1 MGAGLS
7 GGRDMGSDD
16 VLTVLVVLA
25 GVLTLVLG
33 ATHFVYPALFSY
45 RQIFDA
51 YPGPD
56 HGLRPFQLW
65 ILSYPM
71 DTRKA
76 YGIIWMMNHH
86 VSLVLVSIGL
96 LELTSPGWLLR
107 SPYLALWIAAWW
119 LLRAICQPLLLGR
132 RWYDWLITTGFSLLS
147 VGHAWIGLSGLFA

>member
-1 MGAGLS
+1 MGP
-7 GGRDMGSDD
+7 DD
-16 VLTVLVVLA
+16 VPRVLVVIA

-33 ATHFVYPALFSY
+33 VTHIVYPALFSY

-56 HGLRPFQLW
+56 RTLRPFRLW

-71 DTRKA
+71 DLRKA

-96 LELTSPGWLLR
+96 LEITAPGRLLR
-107 SPYLALWIAAWW
+107 APDLALWIAAWW
-119 LLRAICQPLLLGR
+119 LLRAACQPLLLGR
-132 RWYDWLITTGFSLLS
+132 CWYDWLITTGFGLLA
-147 VGHAWIGLSGLFA
+147 VGHAWIGLSVPPG